1 MHRCTCPP
9 HHRGCSRPRG
19 RVLSGGRRPGSTLL
33 SPYRSSRPGVCQTR
47 GPATDSVGPFA
58 FSCPAVNMSTRPH
71 EFNRE
76 RPQCPKPGRLSS
88 RFDCL
93 SARFSFS
100 DLLGF
105 FTFCF
110 FGDLSPT
117 VCSLLSVR
125 RDPRSTVPRCVPQRF
140 DQPLVM
146 FDTKGRSISA
156 NSASR
161 DLPPAEPVPE
171 GSTVGRI
178 VKDHGRR
185 LFGGWRTVTCGPP
198 PL

>member
-1 MHRCTCPP
+1 MLSSCPN
-9 HHRGCSRPRG
+9 
-19 RVLSGGRRPGSTLL
+19 SG
-33 SPYRSSRPGVCQTR
+33 
-47 GPATDSVGPFA
+47 ATDSHTTRTTTRGSPQFHLNAAAIASAVGA
-58 FSCPAVNMSTRPH
+58 WRRRRGSDRLGGCVRVSCHAVNMSTRTH

-76 RPQCPKPGRLSS
+76 KGQCPKPGRLSS

-125 RDPRSTVPRCVPQRF
+125 RDPRSSVPRCVPQRF
-140 DQPLVM
+140 YQPLVM
-146 FDTKGRSISA
+146 FDTKGRSVSA
-156 NSASR
+156 KSAGR
-161 DLPPAEPVPE
+161 DRPPAETVPE
-171 GSTVGRI
+171 GSTVGWI
-178 VKDHGRR
+178 VKDHGSR
-185 LFGGWRTVTCGPP
+185 LFGGWRTVTSGPP